1 MDVRGIFIGSV
12 DVRVVL
18 DKIRVAR
25 GAVSRS
31 CVGSSAHAES
41 DLAQSG
47 CDLLSDVVRQP
58 EERLCAVSC
67 AHVVVICCVAS
78 CSRCVGIRLE
88 LDSSVDLRCKAVLW
102 MLAAVP
108 YGA

>member
-18 DKIRVAR
+18 DKIRVVR

-31 CVGSSAHAES
+31 CVGSAAHVES
-41 DLAQSG
+41 DLAQSV

-58 EERLCAVSC
+58 EERLCAVSF
-67 AHVVVICCVAS
+67 AHVVVICCVAW

-88 LDSSVDLRCKAVLW
+88 SSSVDLRCKAVLW
-102 MLAAVP
+102 SLAAVP